1 MGKGDRSHSKVL
13 IVQEWSPKFNAENP
27 HIKKPDIQTKGPA
40 RAVTNLPYSYWS
52 GVSWICT
59 TPKYKLLSLLLI
71 DHQN

>member
-40 RAVTNLPYSYWS
+40 RAVTNLPYSYWNLETELS
-52 GVSWICT
+52 
-59 TPKYKLLSLLLI
+59 YKQKI
-71 DHQN
+71 QVN